1 MGTSGGKYTASP
13 GPSLP
18 LSFRNKTV
26 NGDCRRDPRER
37 SRSPIERAAAP
48 AVSLH
53 GGHLYASLPSLME
66 QPLAL
71 TKNSSDTGRSA
82 VERQQVRMLCH
93 AACPSGGGQVRQGV
107 GIESCM
113 EDPEQNPKAK
123 GLDSHS

>member
-1 MGTSGGKYTASP
+1 MAPHQGPLCPSPPLSTA
-13 GPSLP
+13 
-18 LSFRNKTV
+18 LSFRTKTV

-53 GGHLYASLPSLME
+53 GGHLYASLPSLVE

-82 VERQQVRMLCH
+82 VERQQVCICQQLGRVS
-93 AACPSGGGQVRQGV
+93 SGGGHIRLGV
-107 GIESCM
+107 GDQELHG
-113 EDPEQNPKAK
+113 EP
-123 GLDSHS
+123 